1 MGAPARR
8 LDARDWTASLPDGLD
23 TEVGE
28 LGARVSGGQRQR
40 IATARALLAGA
51 RFLVLDEPTAH
62 LDPAGA
68 RALLAELATT
78 ARQSGAGVLVITSP
92 EDCGKPPPKSVA
104 SPMGCIR
111 RDAMLRMHRD
121 RD

>member
-62 LDPAGA
+62 LDPDGA

-78 ARQSGAGVLVITSP
+78 ARQSGAGVLVITHEP
-92 EDCGKPPPKSVA
+92 EGLEPFDELLTLHEGR
-104 SPMGCIR
+104 IER
-111 RDAMLRMHRD
+111 RR
-121 RD
+121 